1 MVLRIKTRKGIF
13 MKKRILTL
21 ILCLALAFIIG
32 GEMLLSAFSLS
43 VSAETTSY
51 TGVLEDLQKDE
62 NFNPDNYPALPTSD
76 ENYYT
81 LEVITVAESENGELF
96 VYVYQPSGSKG
107 NLRATTIN
115 ISTAV
120 RTQNVFVN
128 YGLTY
133 LNSYG
138 VYYKYK
144 VNELVVSSASERYY
158 EVSSIF
164 RAWNEDYGD
173 EDPGADNTVSEI
185 PFPVGKQFKFIT
197 AEDGTTSATMEDVE
211 YIKVENKLV
220 GYIRY
225 YGDTLYPDYIQD
237 NSTDAHFVAFSTDRE
252 IDTLLEADV
261 YYKAQVYHAYKAG
274 YSFSS
279 DPWSDVYEQY
289 KYLDYEQEAE
299 CEVSDGSI
307 FTQSEHIWKRIQ
319 TTEEFLASGKIPFK
333 FPGFDTTSDV
343 VFTEEATAALAKTD
357 WVLSFVETNY
367 NWYVHTDLI
376 NGSNGDYDYYYVRV
390 GDVSILRLKYVTN
403 GIIYDLGVVDNK
415 QTGSE
420 DPAGESME
428 QEWWQK
434 IMALLCF
441 ILVAVFLGPF
451 LSPLINVGLN
461 LIFNGI
467 KSLIS
472 FIYSA
477 VTLPFRLLWRLLF
490 GK

>member
-1 MVLRIKTRKGIF
+1 MIKQKIFNRRTCAFLIVALLLFEFTVGLFVIRASATGEEEPTIEYTNAYNDLRADK
-13 MKKRILTL
+13 
-21 ILCLALAFIIG
+21 
-32 GEMLLSAFSLS
+32 
-43 VSAETTSY
+43 
-51 TGVLEDLQKDE
+51 

-96 VYVYQPSGSKG
+96 VYVYQPSGSNG
-107 NLRATTIN
+107 NLRATSIN

-120 RTQNVFVN
+120 RTKNVFVN

-144 VNELVVSSASERYY
+144 VNELVVSSASERHY
-158 EVSSIF
+158 EISSVF

-173 EDPGADNTVSEI
+173 EDPGADNTVSEVS
-185 PFPVGKQFKFIT
+185 FPVGKQFKFVT
-197 AEDGTTSATMEDVE
+197 SEDGTTSATMEDVE
-211 YIKVENKLV
+211 YIKIENKFV

-225 YGDTLYPDYIQD
+225 HGDTLYPDYIQD
-237 NSTDAHFVAFSTDRE
+237 SSTDAHFVAFSTDRK
-252 IDTLLEADV
+252 IDELLEADV

-319 TTEEFLASGKIPFK
+319 TTEEFMASGKTPYM

-403 GIIYDLGVVDNK
+403 GITYDLGVVDNK

-428 QEWWQK
+428 QEWWQR
-434 IMALLCF
+434 IMMLLCLILVVVVLLFLSGPLSLFGRIIWDGFKF
-441 ILVAVFLGPF
+441 ILSILFWVL
-451 LSPLINVGLN
+451 
-461 LIFNGI
+461 
-467 KSLIS
+467 
-472 FIYSA
+472 
-477 VTLPFRLLWRLLF
+477 TLPFKLIGSLF
-490 GK
+490 FRRR